1 MSNQAKPIQ
10 RFLRRLHRSLFHTVP
25 NPGVEVDLSKLK
37 PPTTNNTDFELSF
50 EWKSTEQPSEP
61 VGNSKT

>member
-25 NPGVEVDLSKLK
+25 NPGIEVDLSKLK
-37 PPTTNNTDFELSF
+37 PPTTNDADLEFSL
-50 EWKSTEQPSEP
+50 EWNSPEQPSDP